1 MIVLILRRITMKKSI
16 IVSLLAL
23 PLVLASCANGD
34 AGSKS
39 ESEQPGTSQ
48 NEAGTSND
56 ANNSNVPAESSSVAP
71 EKTRTEKLVELFGL
85 MATGASST
93 FVEPT
98 TVSTYYLGENIGI
111 LDIYSDTAIEN
122 GAENGGVLIAKNY
135 GVFKY
140 GYDDD
145 AEDITSL
152 DVISPN
158 TSLLASDLVITT
170 KTLGTIGKDLTWTES
185 ARTHTFTTYDESFV
199 TAVGGLLGYEKY
211 ISSYS
216 TKKVAFKITEDGKT
230 INNMELTLSG
240 AASDSGLRDVTISNM
255 RIEKVGSTVDLG
267 IESFA
272 KNPTGIRAATA
283 WSQAELNFFTTNYN
297 ASFDLPYPTGAS
309 WATYEYVTQNGI
321 FVWEDYKCGDKTTT
335 YVAQLTA
342 KGYIL
347 NQDES
352 DATKGVYVY
361 EKQIDETSRGAIRQV
376 VMVMFEAADAQNPL
390 YPYGTF
396 TIASY
401 VYRKTA
407 SGATGSA
414 AVDDFYDVVDSEM
427 SIMSPTTQAFP
438 QIDVGNPISA
448 TYTDE
453 TEEEVYD
460 LDYYIEAIDLVYGY
474 LDAVYA
480 TRAEAQAV
488 VSSIISACVAAG
500 FTDASASSQADGV
513 CYKTDGYD
521 SDWDYQIQITMVITA
536 NDDGTYTLRIVLWH
550 FGYYDWSYD
559 W

>member
-1 MIVLILRRITMKKSI
+1 MKKSL

-39 ESEQPGTSQ
+39 EPEQPGTSQ

-71 EKTRTEKLVELFGL
+71 EKTRTEKLVELFEL

-111 LDIYSDTAIEN
+111 LDIYSDNAIEN
-122 GAENGGVLIAKNY
+122 GGAENGGVLIAKNY
-135 GVFKY
+135 GVFTY
-140 GYDDD
+140 TYDDD

-158 TSLLASDLVITT
+158 TTLLTSDLVITT
-170 KTLGTIGKDLTWTES
+170 KALGTIGKDLTWTES

-199 TAVGGLLGYEKY
+199 TAVCGLLGYEKY
-211 ISSYS
+211 VSSYS

-283 WSQAELNFFTTNYN
+283 WSQGELNYFTTYYH
-297 ASFDLPYPTGAS
+297 ASFDLPYPTGAT
-309 WATYEYVTQNGI
+309 WATYEYVAQNGI

-342 KGYIL
+342 KGYVL
-347 NQDES
+347 NQEES
-352 DATKGVYVY
+352 DATIGLYVY
-361 EKQIDETSRGAIRQV
+361 EKELEETSRGTIKQV

-407 SGATGSA
+407 AGGTGGLFDNEINTALSGAMSVSNPNTCILPELTLGNA
-414 AVDDFYDVVDSEM
+414 IDFEWVEDTD
-427 SIMSPTTQAFP
+427 PT
-438 QIDVGNPISA
+438 
-448 TYTDE
+448 
-453 TEEEVYD
+453 
-460 LDYYIEAIDLVYGY
+460 DYYYYMDAFTGTATITYSTLDEAEAALEEIIATFVDYGY
-474 LDAVYA
+474 TEYPTQSHDGYVY
-480 TRAEAQAV
+480 
-488 VSSIISACVAAG
+488 I
-500 FTDASASSQADGV
+500 
-513 CYKTDGYD
+513 YDGYD
-521 SDWDYQIQITMVITA
+521 YNYDYTYYCDVYLDINQ
-536 NDDGTYTLRIVLWH
+536 NSDGTYSIEMRIEHTGW
-550 FGYYDWSYD
+550 YEEY
-559 W
+559 